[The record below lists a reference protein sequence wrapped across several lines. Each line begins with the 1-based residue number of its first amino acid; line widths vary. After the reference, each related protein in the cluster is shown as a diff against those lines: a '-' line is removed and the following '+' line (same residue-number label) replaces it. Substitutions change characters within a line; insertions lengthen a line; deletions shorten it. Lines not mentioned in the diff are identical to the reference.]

1 MSNMRQSSTLCDH
14 KNDSA
19 LIFIVIEVITFMK
32 MQISGFSAAYPHP
45 LATLCTCCLA
55 YSQAEITALLY
66 SFQNDDGTTSP
77 TIHI

>member
-1 MSNMRQSSTLCDH
+1 MTTKRL
-14 KNDSA
+14 SA

-45 LATLCTCCLA
+45 LELRFAPVALA

-66 SFQNDDGTTSP
+66 SFQNDDGTTLTFDPNAP
-77 TIHI
+77 TT